1 MKSRNCIACSKL
13 FRLRINT
20 KNNFLCSE
28 CYKKHGYKNKYT
40 VKGPVI
46 TTTEY
51 NIMPEL
57 NESKYWDIL
66 LGCSSIAK
74 QRENEYGDVES
85 NFKQILEVLN
95 AISAKKWTL
104 QDYCDVMLATKLA
117 SRKFNP
123 KHFDNDKDLINYTAI
138 ALHLKQSETKK

>member
-1 MKSRNCIACSKL
+1 MKKHKKCLTCTGLFIPRSKNQL
-13 FRLRINT
+13 
-20 KNNFLCSE
+20 LCSM
-28 CYKKHGYKNKYT
+28 CGR
-40 VKGPVI
+40 GPSI
-46 TTTEY
+46 KTIEY

-57 NESKYWDIL
+57 NEGKYWDIL

-74 QRENEYGDVES
+74 QREKEYGDVES

-95 AISAKKWTL
+95 AISPKKWTL

-117 SRKFNP
+117 RRKFNP

-138 ALHLKQSETKK
+138 AFHLKQSEFKK